1 LTSDEVRGMIAPPVL
16 ERSNTSGDDAAR
28 FLARLA
34 GAPISWGVCEVPGW
48 GTTLP
53 PEVVLADMRSLG
65 LTATEL
71 GPDGWLPTDVGAL
84 RELLD
89 AHGLR
94 LVAGFVPLVLHQPD
108 HADGA
113 REAAARAARLLSG
126 AGGRVLVS
134 AAVASASWSPRT
146 ALGREEWKRL
156 GEGLDLVGEIA
167 GDHGLAHAL
176 HPHIGTLVE
185 DGADLERVAEV
196 ADVRWCLDTGHLAGV
211 GVDPVRLARDEAA
224 RIAHVHLKDVD
235 LPLAGEVRSG
245 AVSLSEATRR
255 GLFQPL
261 GRGDVAVGEV
271 IGALEGS
278 GYDGWYVLEQ
288 DVVLTGSDAV
298 GGSPA
303 QGVGASLEYVR
314 TLVSEA
320 PAPEAQHQ
328 GKPHPHDAG
337 REHEE
342 VA

>member
-1 LTSDEVRGMIAPPVL
+1 VL
-16 ERSNTSGDDAAR
+16 ERSNTSDDGDAAQL
-28 FLARLA
+28 LARLA

-53 PEVVLADMRSLG
+53 PEVVLADIRSLG

-71 GPDGWLPTDVGAL
+71 GPEGWLPTDAGAL

-94 LVAGFVPLVLHQPD
+94 LVAGFVPLVLHEPD
-108 HADGA
+108 QAA
-113 REAAARAARLLSG
+113 STREAAARAARLLSR

-134 AAVASASWSPRT
+134 AAVVSASWSPRT
-146 ALGREEWKRL
+146 VLGREEWKRL
-156 GEGLDLVGEIA
+156 GEGLDLVDVIA
-167 GDHGLAHAL
+167 GDYGLAHAL

-196 ADVRWCLDTGHLAGV
+196 ADVRWCLDTGHLAGA
-211 GVDPVRLARDEAA
+211 GVDPVRLARDESA

-235 LPLAGEVRSG
+235 LSLAGQVRSG
-245 AVSLSEATRR
+245 AMSLREATRR

-261 GRGDVAVGEV
+261 GRGDAAVGEV
-271 IGALEGS
+271 IRALEDS
-278 GYDGWYVLEQ
+278 GYNGWYALEQ
-288 DVVLTGSDAV
+288 DIVLTESDAAA
-298 GGSPA
+298 GSPA
-303 QGVGASLEYVR
+303 EGVETSLDYVR

-320 PAPEAQHQ
+320 PAPKPQHQ
-328 GKPHPHDAG
+328 GRPHPQDAG

>member
-1 LTSDEVRGMIAPPVL
+1 VL
-16 ERSNTSGDDAAR
+16 ERSNTSDDGDAAQ
-28 FLARLA
+28 FLGRLA

-48 GTTLP
+48 GMTLP
-53 PEVVLADMRSLG
+53 PELVLSDMRSLG

-71 GPDGWLPTDVGAL
+71 GPEGWLPTEVGVL

-94 LVAGFVPLVLHQPD
+94 LVAGFVPLVLHDPD
-108 HADGA
+108 QASGA
-113 REAAARAARLLSG
+113 REAAGRAARLLSG

-134 AAVASASWSPRT
+134 AAVASASWSPRA
-146 ALGREEWKRL
+146 ALGREEWIRL
-156 GEGLDLVGEIA
+156 GRELDLVGEIA
-167 GDHGLAHAL
+167 GDHGLEHAL

-185 DGADLERVAEV
+185 DGTDLERIAEV
-196 ADVRWCLDTGHLAGV
+196 ADVRWCLDTGHLAGA

-235 LPLAGEVRSG
+235 LLLAREVRSG
-245 AVSLSEATRR
+245 ALSLRDATRR

-261 GRGDVAVGEV
+261 GRGEVAVGEV
-271 IGALEGS
+271 IRALEDS
-278 GYDGWYVLEQ
+278 GYKGWYALEQ
-288 DVVLTGSDAV
+288 DVVLTESDAL
-298 GGSPA
+298 GGSLA
-303 QGVGASLEYVR
+303 KGVEASLEYVR

-342 VA
+342 VV